1 MAVNA
6 AIININTNVNTQPIT
21 QATAAVNQLQQS
33 ANGASTGF
41 TNMSNG
47 AKKLG
52 DGLKNLLAAG
62 GVLAIFS
69 KLKDVF
75 MQNQRVADLLATGM
89 ETINIIFNQVVNV
102 VMSVIDK
109 VSKATDG
116 FEGLGNVLKGGLM
129 ISINVLKVSFNGL
142 ILIFQELQLAW
153 EESFFGKKDK
163 GEIDRLNKKIED
175 TKTNLKEAGE
185 EIVKNGKLIGD
196 NIGKAIDE
204 VGQVV
209 EGVVDGISTIDVKA
223 AAAQAEALVR
233 ARENAKTLVATQD
246 RLIAGYERQA
256 EKQRQIRD
264 NDEENIKVRVEANN
278 KLMLILQDEKAAI
291 ELKNKALIKIAEAE
305 FRINGNK
312 ENERKLTE
320 AKTAKEKELADV
332 EGKMSEQ
339 LENKNSLEKQGIKIV
354 EDAIK
359 GNETRAIKQK
369 EFDASMM
376 KDESLRLETQ
386 KNNLKDLQDTELK
399 RLEENI
405 TKHKEGTQAKVDA
418 ENEYKNRKQEIAN
431 QIISIDEKIL
441 DAKKKLAEEEIKLN
455 NEILDNKIAAS
466 QKELDNLKAT
476 SIFSYNAKKELYDK
490 ERDLILLKSANERK
504 AEIDGAKGN
513 KDAIAAINAKFDEND
528 KETRRVN
535 SEQKLT
541 ELTEELGKGIELM
554 SAAND
559 AFQALSSI
567 GDQRRE
573 QELSGLEKENEA
585 LDKKKQKDIELLDSQ
600 NLTDEQRVAAKN
612 NINKKYFAIE
622 KANFDKMEKIKKEQ
636 FESNKKNQIASA
648 IINTASAVVQALGS
662 MPPPASFI
670 MAALAGV
677 AGIAQVIKISETKY
691 EGGTPP
697 ELSKITAA
705 ASGVKSA
712 GSAIPSSGQI
722 NNIKTI
728 PKIQEEGL
736 KYTKVYVTTEDIN
749 QVSSKAEV
757 IQNRATK

>member
-490 ERDLILLKSANERK
+490 ERDLLLQKSANERK

-541 ELTEELGKGIELM
+541 ELTEEIGKGIELM

>member
-1 MAVNA
+1 
-6 AIININTNVNTQPIT
+6 
-21 QATAAVNQLQQS
+21 
-33 ANGASTGF
+33 
-41 TNMSNG
+41 
-47 AKKLG
+47 
-52 DGLKNLLAAG
+52 
-62 GVLAIFS
+62 
-69 KLKDVF
+69 
-75 MQNQRVADLLATGM
+75 
-89 ETINIIFNQVVNV
+89 
-102 VMSVIDK
+102 
-109 VSKATDG
+109 
-116 FEGLGNVLKGGLM
+116 
-129 ISINVLKVSFNGL
+129 
-142 ILIFQELQLAW
+142 
-153 EESFFGKKDK
+153 
-163 GEIDRLNKKIED
+163 
-175 TKTNLKEAGE
+175 
-185 EIVKNGKLIGD
+185 
-196 NIGKAIDE
+196 
-204 VGQVV
+204 
-209 EGVVDGISTIDVKA
+209 
-223 AAAQAEALVR
+223 
-233 ARENAKTLVATQD
+233 
-246 RLIAGYERQA
+246 
-256 EKQRQIRD
+256 
-264 NDEENIKVRVEANN
+264 
-278 KLMLILQDEKAAI
+278 
-291 ELKNKALIKIAEAE
+291 
-305 FRINGNK
+305 
-312 ENERKLTE
+312 
-320 AKTAKEKELADV
+320 
-332 EGKMSEQ
+332 
-339 LENKNSLEKQGIKIV
+339 
-354 EDAIK
+354 
-359 GNETRAIKQK
+359 
-369 EFDASMM
+369 
-376 KDESLRLETQ
+376 
-386 KNNLKDLQDTELK
+386 
-399 RLEENI
+399 
-405 TKHKEGTQAKVDA
+405 
-418 ENEYKNRKQEIAN
+418 
-431 QIISIDEKIL
+431 
-441 DAKKKLAEEEIKLN
+441 
-455 NEILDNKIAAS
+455 
-466 QKELDNLKAT
+466 
-476 SIFSYNAKKELYDK
+476 
-490 ERDLILLKSANERK
+490 LLKSANERK
-504 AEIDGAKGN
+504 TEIDGAKGN